1 MIGQP
6 SVNDLASMFMGNP
19 GPLQAK
25 VNQEMQGQPPGTLP
39 EDLHDLL
46 ALQIV
51 TNEQD
56 AAKRNAAMQQ
66 LQQMQGQGPQGEPPT
81 VAQNLQQQAKQKLQA
96 QMVQQMRQQ
105 QGLQGLMQQLPPGA
119 VPEQTPQPQDQPEA
133 QGLDTLTSN
142 MGDNYAGGG
151 IIAFSGEDDDQEVP
165 EARPLR
171 YESAQDR
178 AEEYIRRKIDA
189 RIRDEADARR
199 IEALAATIP
208 GQNVQAPQGGE
219 RVTLTETDRNI
230 ANILSAM
237 PGAGAVKG
245 FAGGARGL
253 MGILGGLLGRDQ
265 NLQPPQAPAPA
276 PEPVR
281 GRPTMAQDQRMLTT
295 DQGQALAAADM
306 AESRVGRNVGRM
318 PPTGGLPAAV
328 TPPAAAPAAPVPSAR
343 EQFLAGAFSR
353 DPEAAAAKARQEYE
367 TQVGQRPTADLTSL
381 ADEIAARRQLL
392 KSRADPLIEY
402 LTGIALAPRG
412 EKWMQSGVRGKLYAD
427 EVRAARE
434 AQDMEL
440 LQKLMETKGKITDIE
455 HGYKKEKYT
464 AGTGAYK
471 DTYDRVFKSAELMGY
486 DERLSRELAAR
497 AAEGALDRKNRLE
510 AARIQADA
518 RTSGLESKE
527 IQMAEAAFARDP
539 EAAAIRKRLEA
550 PFGSETKR
558 ATDLRRL
565 REIQASKYAQF
576 GLTLEGAP
584 GATPSPGGNT
594 RMRFDAKG
602 NPI

>member
-1 MIGQP
+1 
-6 SVNDLASMFMGNP
+6 
-19 GPLQAK
+19 
-25 VNQEMQGQPPGTLP
+25 
-39 EDLHDLL
+39 
-46 ALQIV
+46 
-51 TNEQD
+51 
-56 AAKRNAAMQQ
+56 MQQ
-66 LQQMQGQGPQGEPPT
+66 LQQMGTQGPQGEPPT

-119 VPEQTPQPQDQPEA
+119 VPEQTPQPAEQPEP
-133 QGLDTLTSN
+133 QGLDMLTSN

-151 IIAFSGEDDDQEVP
+151 IIAFAGEDESLVP
-165 EARPLR
+165 KADEDKYETPYDRRNRLLNESGRRFGDPEDIEGIKKALAFAGAPVAALGDILALPVNVLRNLVRNPLDTSERPSLTPV
-171 YESAQDR
+171 S
-178 AEEYIRRKIDA
+178 
-189 RIRDEADARR
+189 DARR
-199 IEALAATIP
+199 EFLNLP
-208 GQNVQAPQGGE
+208 EE
-219 RVTLTETDRNI
+219 R
-230 ANILSAM
+230 
-237 PGAGAVKG
+237 
-245 FAGGARGL
+245 
-253 MGILGGLLGRDQ
+253 
-265 NLQPPQAPAPA
+265 PAPA
-276 PEPVR
+276 AP
-281 GRPTMAQDQRMLTT
+281 GARPTMTQDPRLLTT

-318 PPTGGLPAAV
+318 PPPGGLPAAV

-440 LQKLMETKGKITDIE
+440 LQKLIETKGKITDIQ

-486 DERLSRELAAR
+486 DERLAREIAAR

-558 ATDLRRL
+558 ATDMRRL

-584 GATPSPGGNT
+584 SAAPSPGGT
-594 RMRFDAKG
+594 APGWGKAQVVK
-602 NPI
+602 